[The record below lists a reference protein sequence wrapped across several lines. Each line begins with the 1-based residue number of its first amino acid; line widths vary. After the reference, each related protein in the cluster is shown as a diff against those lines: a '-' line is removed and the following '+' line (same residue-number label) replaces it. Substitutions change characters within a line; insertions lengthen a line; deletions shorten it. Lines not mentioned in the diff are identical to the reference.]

1 MSIRTERTITKIGNS
16 AGITLPAEVL
26 AKLGV
31 NPGEKVHLVEMDGG
45 NFMITA
51 YDPDFEEAMAIYAR
65 ESNRY
70 KDVFK
75 ALADA

>member
-1 MSIRTERTITKIGNS
+1 MRDYIMSIRTKRTITKIGNS

-31 NPGEKVHLVEMDGG
+31 TSGDKVHLVEMDGG

-51 YDPDFEEAMAIYAR
+51 YDLC
-65 ESNRY
+65 SL
-70 KDVFK
+70 DVFWVEW
-75 ALADA
+75 LSINL